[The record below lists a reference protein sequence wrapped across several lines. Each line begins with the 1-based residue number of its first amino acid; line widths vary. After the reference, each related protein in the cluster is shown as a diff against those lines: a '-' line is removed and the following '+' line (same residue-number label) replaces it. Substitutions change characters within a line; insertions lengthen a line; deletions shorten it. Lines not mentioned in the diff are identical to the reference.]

1 MPWWWT
7 SSPTITLLPGASMPP
22 MLHHHHVSPSGRCC
36 YLMPPTF
43 KKKNR
48 SCISLSLWHSL
59 FKNPLLPF
67 LFFGQGLSK
76 YINKLKN
83 KETRRNTFFISKCSG
98 SVKVFFFYVI
108 LLKPLLSPS
117 CCSLRGY
124 FPHGQRSFQQ
134 PWLSWAI
141 SAQHRMCLDDSQLPW
156 QPPPAVLH
164 VNALPG
170 LLFSP
175 LTDLK
180 EGCSGFIRK
189 CNYQMIKLKHVFRV
203 TWRDNSGG

>member
-22 MLHHHHVSPSGRCC
+22 MLHHHHVSPSDRCC

-98 SVKVFFFYVI
+98 SVKVFFLCYPSQAFAVSFLLQPAGVLSTWTEELSTALAI
-108 LLKPLLSPS
+108 LSHIRSTPNVSGRFSAPLATVSSCPS
-117 CCSLRGY
+117 CKCIGRGY
-124 FPHGQRSFQQ
+124 Y
-134 PWLSWAI
+134 
-141 SAQHRMCLDDSQLPW
+141 SAL
-156 QPPPAVLH
+156 
-164 VNALPG
+164 
-170 LLFSP
+170 
-175 LTDLK
+175 
-180 EGCSGFIRK
+180 
-189 CNYQMIKLKHVFRV
+189 
-203 TWRDNSGG
+203 